1 MGKQNQDTEGNEALI
16 LVVDD
21 NQVNVKVLSNI
32 LKMSGYDII
41 AAFNGK
47 DAIRMA
53 ERRPPDLILMDIM
66 MPDIN
71 GFEATR
77 QLKEKEELKDIPVL
91 FISALTEVE
100 DKVKGFEVG
109 GQDYI
114 TKPFQHQEVLKRVE
128 LHNRLFKLEKEREKH
143 IQQLKEQKSELEKLN
158 EAKDKLLRVVSHD
171 MRNPL
176 YGIIGISELLS
187 EEYNEMGAQE
197 QLDMLASIQNSG
209 QRLYQL
215 VNDLL
220 DAAKIEE
227 SELNVSPEEFD
238 VQEAIHSVLE
248 MQRPS
253 ARLKH
258 IDIDFENDLDHEQ
271 ITLDKPKFT
280 QMLGNLVSNSIK
292 FTEEGGR
299 IHIKTSNDNMSGSNS
314 EDYWIL
320 KIEDD
325 GIGMDHDVLQNLF
338 DKSKKQLRKGTA
350 GEASTGL
357 GMPIVKQ
364 FVDSMNGSIKV
375 DSEPGQGTTF
385 TMRLP
390 LNINNLSDAAFS

>member
-1 MGKQNQDTEGNEALI
+1 MGKQNQETEENGALI

-77 QLKEKEELKDIPVL
+77 QLKEHEELKDIPVL

-143 IQQLKEQKSELEKLN
+143 IQQLEEQKSELEKLN

-187 EEYNEMGAQE
+187 EEYNEMDAQE

-238 VQEAIHSVLE
+238 VQEAINTVLE

-253 ARLKH
+253 ARLKN
-258 IDIDFENDLDHEQ
+258 IDIDFENNLNQGQ

-292 FTEEGGR
+292 FTEAGGR
-299 IHIKTSNDNMSGSNS
+299 IYIKTSNENINDSNS

-320 KIEDD
+320 KVEDD
-325 GIGMDHDVLQNLF
+325 GIGMDQEVLDNLF

-364 FVDSMNGSIKV
+364 FVDSLNGSIKV
-375 DSEPGQGTTF
+375 DSQPGHGTAF

-390 LNINNLSDAAFS
+390 VNINNLSDAAFS